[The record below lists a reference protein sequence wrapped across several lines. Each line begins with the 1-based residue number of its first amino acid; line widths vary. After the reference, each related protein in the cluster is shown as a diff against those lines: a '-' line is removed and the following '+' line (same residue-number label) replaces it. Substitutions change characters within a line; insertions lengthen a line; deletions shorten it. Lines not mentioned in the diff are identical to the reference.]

1 MSDNR
6 HEQPALAQDAV
17 TERDTVL
24 LAAVRQQLDH
34 SCAALDGHT
43 LSRLHSMRVAAV
55 SRPHSRLSAWMMPF
69 GGLVTACALVMAVNV
84 GWNIRKAE
92 TGAPAAME
100 DMEILAGNEALDLY
114 ADYEF
119 YQWLAQD

>member
-6 HEQPALAQDAV
+6 HEQPGLEQDAV
-17 TERDTVL
+17 TGRDAVL
-24 LAAVRQQLDH
+24 LATVRQQLDQ

-55 SRPHSRLSAWMMPF
+55 SKRRSRLSAWVMPF
-69 GGLVTACALVMAVNV
+69 GGLVTACALVVAVNV
-84 GWNIRKAE
+84 GWNIRNAD
-92 TGAPAAME
+92 TSAPAAME

>member
-1 MSDNR
+1 MSDN
-6 HEQPALAQDAV
+6 QPIETGRAPDAAAD
-17 TERDTVL
+17 RDEAL
-24 LAAVRQQLDH
+24 LAAVRQQLDQ

-43 LSRLHSMRVAAV
+43 ISRLHSMRVAAV
-55 SRPHSRLSAWMMPF
+55 SKRRSRLSAWMMPF
-69 GGLVTACALVMAVNV
+69 GGLVTACALVVAVNV
-84 GWNIRKAE
+84 GWNLRKTDA
-92 TGAPAAME
+92 GAPAAME